1 MFDKSCCIAPLSD
14 PLAASF
20 SGWSLAKLC
29 LLREFMDI
37 NEASKMATCDL
48 AQRKL
53 WRFLATLSV
62 TSAVLSTLV
71 S

>member
-1 MFDKSCCIAPLSD
+1 MQRFGTINAFTTKLKSIEVD
-14 PLAASF
+14 
-20 SGWSLAKLC
+20 C
-29 LLREFMDI
+29 LLREFMNI

-53 WRFLATLSV
+53 RGFLATLSV
-62 TSAVLSTLV
+62 TSAVLSTWCPEF